1 MLAIGL
7 DVHDKTTMVATLD
20 TETGELAHRRVKT
33 PEVVAHVER
42 VAGPKCVGLETGARS
57 FFLARQLLSL
67 GLEVMVL
74 DAFKVHR
81 RAEGMHTAKTD
92 KLDATTLAHMVAE
105 GGGDAKVW
113 LADEQLDELRT
124 LSRTHRHLVED
135 GSRLRCRIR
144 AMVKHEGQDF
154 PSTNVL
160 GKQATQWL
168 DDFAATLSPGKQLS
182 LRVLRQSL
190 SDNVAQIHEL
200 HVLMRQIAE
209 QYEVVRRLRT
219 IIGCG
224 LILAIAIAA
233 EIGDIWR
240 FAEPR
245 HLRGYSGLVPRVAQ
259 SGDRCRTGPLVRSG
273 NPYLRHALVLVAQHM
288 SCSKK
293 LAGTRLKRFYGR
305 QLLRHG
311 RNPAKVALARKL
323 CDIIFAMLRKG
334 TDFDLHDLAT

>member
-1 MLAIGL
+1 MIAIGL

-20 TETGELAHRRVKT
+20 TATGELSHRRVKT
-33 PEVVAHVER
+33 PDVVAHVER
-42 VAGPKCVGLETGARS
+42 LAGHKSVGLETGARS

-105 GGGDAKVW
+105 GGGDAAVW

-124 LSRTHRHLVED
+124 LSRTHRQLVEA
-135 GSRLRCRIR
+135 GTRLRCQIR
-144 AMVKHEGQDF
+144 ALIAHEGHKC
-154 PSTNVL
+154 PYSSLL

-182 LRVLRQSL
+182 LGVLRQAL
-190 SDNVAQIHEL
+190 AGNAAQVHEL

-209 QYEVVRRLRT
+209 QSEVVRRLRT

-224 LILAIAIAA
+224 VILSIAIAA

-259 SGDRCRTGPLVRSG
+259 SGDRSRTGPLVRGG

-288 SCSKK
+288 SCSRK
-293 LAGTRLKRFYGR
+293 LAGTRLKSFYGR
-305 QLLRHG
+305 QLVRHG
-311 RNPAKVALARKL
+311 PNPAKVALARKL

-334 TDFDLHDLAT
+334 TDFDLQYLAT